1 MTMETKNKR
10 TLRQNRSLHKYCT
23 EVANELNAHGIS
35 LKAIVTRVNVDWT
48 MEAVKSVLQAIAKAK
63 FGKAHTS
70 ELTTTEIQDVYI
82 EFNKIISELGI
93 SMGWPSADNTDE
105 ALESYSQLK
114 RY

>member
-1 MTMETKNKR
+1 MNTNQAKKR
-10 TLRQNRSLHKYCT
+10 TLPQNRALHKYCT

-63 FGKAHTS
+63 FEKAHTS
-70 ELTTTEIQDVYI
+70 ELTTTEIQDVYL

-93 SMGWPSADNTDE
+93 SMGWPSIDNTDE
-105 ALESYSQLK
+105 ALESYTQLK
-114 RY
+114 KY